1 MTAWTR
7 ADGQDER
14 RQTSQQK
21 YHPDSEGTNGYHLRP
36 SLYILTGTIY
46 SSHGLPLFGSPSAC
60 STLHPFL
67 IMSLSEKRER
77 STTPQWS
84 DANDVEPS
92 KKKPGQS
99 WKQNEEHVLPKN
111 NLGIVF
117 FGLMSCTFLAALDQV
132 CSELLMFTPSYD
144 AVLIRRHVCFSLN
157 PADYCGHSTAYHCR

>member
-1 MTAWTR
+1 
-7 ADGQDER
+7 
-14 RQTSQQK
+14 
-21 YHPDSEGTNGYHLRP
+21 
-36 SLYILTGTIY
+36 
-46 SSHGLPLFGSPSAC
+46 
-60 STLHPFL
+60 
-67 IMSLSEKRER
+67 MSLSEKRER
-77 STTPQWS
+77 STTPQGS

-111 NLGIVF
+111 NLGIVL

-144 AVLIRRHVCFSLN
+144 AVLIHHHVCFSLN